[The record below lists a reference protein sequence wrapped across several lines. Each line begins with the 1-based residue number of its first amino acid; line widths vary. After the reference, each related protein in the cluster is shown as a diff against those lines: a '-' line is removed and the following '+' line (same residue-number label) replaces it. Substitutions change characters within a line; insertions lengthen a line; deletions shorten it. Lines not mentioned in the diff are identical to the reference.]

1 MPRAPRPRDMA
12 FLLYAVGFVVFVSG
26 LAWLAT
32 LAGIAQT
39 YVMLGVLVLMGLGIF
54 TAAARSRLRDPV

>member
-1 MPRAPRPRDMA
+1 MRMA

-32 LAGIAQT
+32 LAGVAQT
-39 YVMLGVLVLMGLGIF
+39 YVMFGVLVLLGLALF
-54 TAAARSRLRDPV
+54 TAAARGRVRDPV

>member
-1 MPRAPRPRDMA
+1 MA

-32 LAGIAQT
+32 LVGVAQT
-39 YVMLGVLVLMGLGIF
+39 YVMLGVLVLLGLGLF
-54 TAAARSRLRDPV
+54 TAAARFRMTDPT

>member
-1 MPRAPRPRDMA
+1 MRRPPRPMGMA

-32 LAGIAQT
+32 LAGVAQT
-39 YVMLGVLVLMGLGIF
+39 YVMLGVLVLTGLALF
-54 TAAARSRLRDPV
+54 TAAAQVRVRDPV

>member
-1 MPRAPRPRDMA
+1 MA

-32 LAGIAQT
+32 LAGVAQT
-39 YVMLGVLVLMGLGIF
+39 YVMVGVLVLTGLALF
-54 TAAARSRLRDPV
+54 TAVAQIRVRDPV